1 MTTQLTINL
10 PDEVYHRVQQLAA
23 RSNRDVSDILT
34 DTIQW
39 FLPLLALQS
48 QFQEPISILPD
59 EQVLT
64 LTELQM
70 EAKQDQKLSDLLD
83 RQQAGVLTE
92 IEQLEL
98 QVLMQVYQV
107 GLLRKATALSEAV
120 KRKLSAPL
128 SS

>member
-10 PDEVYHRVQQLAA
+10 PDEIYHRVQQLAA

-39 FLPLLALQS
+39 FLPLVNLQS
-48 QFQEPISILPD
+48 QFQDPISILPD

-70 EAKQDQKLSDLLD
+70 EAGQDQKLSDLLD

-98 QVLMQVYQV
+98 QALMQVYQV

-120 KRKLSAPL
+120 KRKLIAPL

>member
-70 EAKQDQKLSDLLD
+70 EAEQDQKLSDLLD

-98 QVLMQVYQV
+98 QALMQVYQV

>member
-1 MTTQLTINL
+1 MTTQLTISL
-10 PDEVYHRVQQLAA
+10 PDEIYHRVQQLAA
-23 RSNRDVSDILT
+23 RSNRDVSDILA

-39 FLPLLALQS
+39 FLPLLNLQS
-48 QFQEPISILPD
+48 QFQDPISILPD

-70 EAKQDQKLSDLLD
+70 EAEQDQKLSNLLD

-92 IEQLEL
+92 IERLEL
-98 QVLMQVYQV
+98 QALMQVYQV

-120 KRKLSAPL
+120 KRRLIAPL
-128 SS
+128 SA

>member
-10 PDEVYHRVQQLAA
+10 PDEIYHRVQQLAA
-23 RSNRDVSDILT
+23 RSNRDVSDILA

-39 FLPLLALQS
+39 FLPLLNLQS
-48 QFQEPISILPD
+48 QFQDPISILPD

-70 EAKQDQKLSDLLD
+70 EAEQDQKLSDLLD

-98 QVLMQVYQV
+98 QALMQVYQV

-120 KRKLSAPL
+120 KRKLIAPL
-128 SS
+128 SA

>member
-23 RSNRDVSDILT
+23 SSNRDVSDILT

-98 QVLMQVYQV
+98 QALMQVYQV

-120 KRKLSAPL
+120 KRKLIDPL

>member
-10 PDEVYHRVQQLAA
+10 PDEIYHRVQQLAA

-39 FLPLLALQS
+39 FLPLLNLQS
-48 QFQEPISILPD
+48 QFQDPISILPD

-70 EAKQDQKLSDLLD
+70 EAEQDQKLSDLLD

-98 QVLMQVYQV
+98 QALMQVYQV

-120 KRKLSAPL
+120 KRKLIAPL
-128 SS
+128 SA

>member
-10 PDEVYHRVQQLAA
+10 PDEIYHRVQQLAA

-39 FLPLLALQS
+39 FLPLVNLQS
-48 QFQEPISILPD
+48 QFQDPISILPD
-59 EQVLT
+59 EQLLT

-70 EAKQDQKLSDLLD
+70 EAEQDQKLSYLLD

-98 QVLMQVYQV
+98 QALMQVYQV

-120 KRKLSAPL
+120 KRKLIAPL

>member
-10 PDEVYHRVQQLAA
+10 PDEIYHRVQQLAA
-23 RSNRDVSDILT
+23 RSNRDVSDILA

-39 FLPLLALQS
+39 FLPLLNLQS
-48 QFQEPISILPD
+48 QFQDPISILPD

-70 EAKQDQKLSDLLD
+70 EAEQDQKLSDLLD

-92 IEQLEL
+92 IERLEL
-98 QVLMQVYQV
+98 QALMQVYQV

-120 KRKLSAPL
+120 KRKLIAPL
-128 SS
+128 TS

>member
-10 PDEVYHRVQQLAA
+10 PDEIYHRVQQLAA

-39 FLPLLALQS
+39 FLPLVNLQS
-48 QFQEPISILPD
+48 QFQDPISILPD

-70 EAKQDQKLSDLLD
+70 EAEQDQKLSDLLD

-98 QVLMQVYQV
+98 QALMQVYQV

-120 KRKLSAPL
+120 KRKLIAPL